1 MVRPGWAADKP
12 NPQGRIRPWFA
23 IRLIKAS
30 AFIATENLDFY
41 PHLGHRAVARAHGKG
56 IDNNLAIPGGNERGT
71 GEIVLQVRGRRL
83 SPIRFKVG

>member
-1 MVRPGWAADKP
+1 MLRRLSRPK
-12 NPQGRIRPWFA
+12 
-23 IRLIKAS
+23 
-30 AFIATENLDFY
+30 NLDFY